1 MSSIGAQ
8 QIRFRCGIA
17 PIGNADSMRIYV
29 QDTNG
34 GIREVAYDSGHWSR
48 GTEKDII
55 GYGVLGSP
63 IAAICRGFKHI
74 RVFYMGAENMLRE
87 ACCDAGGSWYD
98 GDLSKKKVQV
108 APYSMLSACFLAGT
122 EKLQMR
128 VYFQA
133 MDNTIKE
140 FDYDDNGKGWQ
151 EMTSQ
156 GRALPGTGMACTSFH
171 DSKLRIRLYMQDERN
186 NIFERCYDDGQGWSK
201 GQFSVRDTVP
211 RTDLSVTSFNRT
223 SIRVYYV
230 DRDNKL
236 KEMGYDGKDWYQGG
250 FNRPCVPGSQNGAVS
265 FMKSD
270 NVRIHV
276 FFQRGEL
283 VTAVTEW
290 IYEGSWKEGKA
301 ALPPA

>member
-1 MSSIGAQ
+1 MVHSS
-8 QIRFRCGIA
+8 R
-17 PIGNADSMRIYV
+17 
-29 QDTNG
+29 
-34 GIREVAYDSGHWSR
+34 H
-48 GTEKDII
+48 
-55 GYGVLGSP
+55 
-63 IAAICRGFKHI
+63 FKTVI
-74 RVFYMGAENMLRE
+74 VTRR
-87 ACCDAGGSWYD
+87 
-98 GDLSKKKVQV
+98 
-108 APYSMLSACFLAGT
+108 
-122 EKLQMR
+122 
-128 VYFQA
+128 
-133 MDNTIKE
+133 
-140 FDYDDNGKGWQ
+140 
-151 EMTSQ
+151 
-156 GRALPGTGMACTSFH
+156 
-171 DSKLRIRLYMQDERN
+171 RLYMQDERN
-186 NIFERCYDDGQGWSK
+186 NIFERCYDEDQGWSK
-201 GQFSVRDTVP
+201 GKFSVHDTVP
-211 RTDLSVTSFNRT
+211 RTDLSVTSFNRA